1 MLQLD
6 FPKSLVWPTSCGHSL
21 TYITHWERSFCGLC
35 FLQFGYADEVPGRLH
50 RLRTLADNGKPD
62 QTGQFQGH
70 VRVVEGITLPVADE
84 SMQSFRRRR
93 GKLKVENSRTPF
105 ATALWLVS
113 GRQPPLAEPLI
124 KAVVQRKDHGTIQW
138 EMQISTMNLVER
150 LTKGVNMATN
160 YIRKYNG

>member
-6 FPKSLVWPTSCGHSL
+6 SPNVTVWRTSCGHSP

-35 FLQFGYADEVPGRLH
+35 FLQFGYLDEVPGRLH

-70 VRVVEGITLPVADE
+70 VRVVEGIALPVAEE

-93 GKLKVENSRTPF
+93 GKLKVEGSNYPF

-113 GRQPPLAEPLI
+113 GRQPPLAQPLI
-124 KAVVQRKDHGTIQW
+124 LAVVQRKSHATIQE
-138 EMQISTMNLVER
+138 EMDISLLNLVTR
-150 LTKGVNMATN
+150 LTKGVDMATN